1 METFDIS
8 TKFLPLEI
16 INKILYEFKG
26 LTHPTATIIKNHWN
40 QLDVQY
46 NIFLNVEHIITRKR
60 IMHHDDSFTVTT
72 EETYN
77 EIFQEYPRLN
87 FFVDYDFIE
96 TIIYE
101 QYDSDEEIE
110 VVRFLTN

>member
-1 METFDIS
+1 METFDLLNNY
-8 TKFLPLEI
+8 LPLEL
-16 INKILYEFKG
+16 INKILYEHKG
-26 LTHPTATIIKNHWN
+26 LTHPTATIIIDHWN
-40 QLDVQY
+40 DMDAQY
-46 NIFLNVEHIITRKR
+46 NIYLNVEHIITRKR
-60 IMHHDDSFTVTT
+60 MRLNDDSFTIVT

-77 EIFQEYPRLN
+77 EIWQEYPRLY

-110 VVRFLTN
+110 LLN